1 MRDGMARETGTD
13 QPTIVRFP
21 LERRERPSVELLIR
35 IAPSRSLVDT
45 LIAERGE
52 EPHDVQAEF
61 ARAFGSLSRMLGSGC
76 GRDEVVVRLRLLV
89 DAHLAHAIDLCRAHQ
104 STADRMVALEVQAA
118 KADRVPLALR
128 LALDAAQ
135 VEFRDRAI
143 VARAA
148 ADAAMG
154 AASALATYIREEL
167 GALPVSAAE
176 PRQLV
181 LFGRGA
187 E

>member
-1 MRDGMARETGTD
+1 MAHETGAD
-13 QPTIVRFP
+13 QTSVVRFP
-21 LERRERPSVELLIR
+21 MEKRERPTVELLIR

-45 LIAERGE
+45 FVAERGE
-52 EPHDVQAEF
+52 DPPDVQAEF
-61 ARAFGSLSRMLGSGC
+61 ARAFGSLGRVLGLGC
-76 GRDEVVVRLRLLV
+76 GRDEAVVRLRHLV
-89 DAHLAHAIDLCRAHQ
+89 DAHLGHAADVCRAYQ
-104 STADRMVALEVQAA
+104 GAADRMVGLEVQAA

-143 VARAA
+143 VARAVV
-148 ADAAMG
+148 DAAMG

-187 E
+187 Q

>member
-1 MRDGMARETGTD
+1 MARETGPD
-13 QPTIVRFP
+13 QTSVVRFP

-45 LIAERGE
+45 FIAERGDE
-52 EPHDVQAEF
+52 TRDVQGEF
-61 ARAFGSLSRMLGSGC
+61 ARAFGSLARTLGLGC
-76 GRDEVVVRLRLLV
+76 GQDDVVVRLRHLV
-89 DAHLAHAIDLCRAHQ
+89 DAHLGHAIEVCRGYQ
-104 STADRMVALEVQAA
+104 SAADRMVALEVQAA
-118 KADRVPLALR
+118 KAERVPLALR

-135 VEFRDRAI
+135 AEFRDRAI

-148 ADAAMG
+148 ADAALG

-187 E
+187 Q

>member
-1 MRDGMARETGTD
+1 MTRETGSDHT
-13 QPTIVRFP
+13 TVVRFP
-21 LERRERPSVELLIR
+21 LERRERPTVELLIR

-45 LIAERGE
+45 LVAERGE
-52 EPHDVQAEF
+52 EPRDLQADF
-61 ARAFGSLSRMLGSGC
+61 ARAFGALARTLGFGC
-76 GRDEVVVRLRLLV
+76 GRDEAVARLRHLV
-89 DAHLAHAIDLCRAHQ
+89 DAHLAHAIEVCRAHQ
-104 STADRMVALEVQAA
+104 GAADRMVALEVQAA
-118 KADRVPLALR
+118 KAERVPLALR

-148 ADAAMG
+148 ADSAIG

-167 GALPVSAAE
+167 GASPVSAAE

-187 E
+187 Q

>member
-1 MRDGMARETGTD
+1 MARETGTD
-13 QPTIVRFP
+13 QTSVVRFP
-21 LERRERPSVELLIR
+21 LERRERPTIELLIR

-45 LIAERGE
+45 LVAERGE
-52 EPHDVQAEF
+52 EPNGVQAEF
-61 ARAFGSLSRMLGSGC
+61 AHAFGSLAHTLGSGR
-76 GRDEVVVRLRLLV
+76 GRDEAVVRLRQLV
-89 DAHLAHAIDLCRAHQ
+89 DAHLAHAVDLCRAHQ
-104 STADRMVALEVQAA
+104 SAADRMVALEVQAA

-135 VEFRDRAI
+135 IEFRDRAI

-167 GALPVSAAE
+167 GALPVSPAE

-187 E
+187 Q

>member
-1 MRDGMARETGTD
+1 MARETDAD
-13 QPTIVRFP
+13 QTKVVRFP
-21 LERRERPSVELLIR
+21 LVRRERPSVELLIR

-45 LIAERGE
+45 FIAERGE

-61 ARAFGSLSRMLGSGC
+61 ARAFGSLARTLGSGC
-76 GRDEVVVRLRLLV
+76 GRDEAVVRLRQLV
-89 DAHLAHAIDLCRAHQ
+89 DAHLGHAIDVCRTYQGA
-104 STADRMVALEVQAA
+104 ADRMVGLEVQAA
-118 KADRVPLALR
+118 KADRIPLALR
-128 LALDAAQ
+128 LAMDAAQ

-187 E
+187 L